1 MRALLRR
8 VLHASVSVEGA
19 VVGEIGPG
27 ALVYL
32 GVARNDLEE
41 DTKWMIKK
49 LLSIRI
55 FEDGEG
61 KMNLPISSKESLLL
75 VSQFTLFG
83 NVKKGNRPSFNEAA
97 TGYAAEEIFQS
108 FHAALRQSFA
118 GNVQSGVFGVDMKI
132 LAEDDGPV
140 TIWLDSHN
148 KSY

>member
-8 VLHASVSVEGA
+8 VLHASVSVGGA

-27 ALVYL
+27 VLVYL
-32 GVARNDLEE
+32 GVSRNDREE
-41 DTKWMIKK
+41 DAAWVINK

-61 KMNLPISSKESLLL
+61 KMNLPISSKESLLQ
-75 VSQFTLFG
+75 VSHFTLFG
-83 NVKKGNRPSFNEAA
+83 HGKKGNRPSFNEAA
-97 TGYAAEEIFQS
+97 TGHAAEEIFQS
-108 FHAALRQSFA
+108 FLPAVRQSFT
-118 GNVQSGVFGVDMKI
+118 GNVQSGVFGADMKI